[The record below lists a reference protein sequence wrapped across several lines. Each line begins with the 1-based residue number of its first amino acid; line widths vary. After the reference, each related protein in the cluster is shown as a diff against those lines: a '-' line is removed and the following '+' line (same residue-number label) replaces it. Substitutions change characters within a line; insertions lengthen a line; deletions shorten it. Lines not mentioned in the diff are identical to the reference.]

1 MTLLRQDLLVGRTVA
16 VGGDVSQAV
25 ADLVARLGASVQ
37 ALDGAG
43 PVEAIVYGAGTA
55 FADGGAPGL
64 AAALEQ
70 TWDAIA
76 EVAGGSMIPEGAGG
90 SMIPEGAGGSMIPE
104 GAGGKIVLISPRAGA
119 GRHAEA
125 ARAGLENLART
136 LSIEW
141 ARFGITATTIA
152 PGKSTRE
159 HDVALLVTFVLSHAG
174 DYFSGCRF
182 ELGAVG

>member
-90 SMIPEGAGGSMIPE
+90 SMIPEGAGG
-104 GAGGKIVLISPRAGA
+104 KIVLISPRAGA

-159 HDVALLVTFVLSHAG
+159 HDVALLVAFVLSHAG

-182 ELGAVG
+182 ELGAVR